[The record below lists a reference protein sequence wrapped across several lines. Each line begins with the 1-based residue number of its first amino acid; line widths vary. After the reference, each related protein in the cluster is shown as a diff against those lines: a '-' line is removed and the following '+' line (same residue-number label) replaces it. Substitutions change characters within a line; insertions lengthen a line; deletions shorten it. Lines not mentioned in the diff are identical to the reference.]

1 MSGLPNAHRFIT
13 LEGPEG
19 AGKSTL
25 IPKLAAWLESEGFGV
40 VQTREPGATDLGR
53 EVRRLL
59 LNGGDIAAETEL
71 FLFLADRSHH
81 VKTVIL
87 PALAD
92 GKVVLCDR
100 YVDSTVVY
108 QSVARGLDPAEI
120 DRLNQFATGGLLP
133 GMTLLLD
140 LRAEIGLARETK
152 GDRLDREPLAFH
164 RAVAAGYRDLAEKF
178 PSRFEIVDAEQE
190 PSAVFSAAKDKI
202 TIFLGVR
209 A

>member
-1 MSGLPNAHRFIT
+1 MSGHLNAHRFIT

-25 IPKLAAWLESEGFGV
+25 VPKLATWLESAGHHV
-40 VQTREPGATDLGR
+40 VQTREPGATALGR

-92 GKVVLCDR
+92 GKIVLCDR

-108 QSVARGLDPAEI
+108 QSVARGLDPVEI

-133 GMTLLLD
+133 GLTLLLD
-140 LRAEIGLARETK
+140 LKAEIGLARETK
-152 GDRLDREPLAFH
+152 GDRLDREPLDFH
-164 RAVAAGYRDLAEKF
+164 RAVAAGYRVLAERF
-178 PSRFEIVDAEQE
+178 PSRFEIVDAEQD
-190 PSAVFSAAKDKI
+190 PNAVFSAAKDKI
-202 TIFLGVR
+202 TTFLGLR